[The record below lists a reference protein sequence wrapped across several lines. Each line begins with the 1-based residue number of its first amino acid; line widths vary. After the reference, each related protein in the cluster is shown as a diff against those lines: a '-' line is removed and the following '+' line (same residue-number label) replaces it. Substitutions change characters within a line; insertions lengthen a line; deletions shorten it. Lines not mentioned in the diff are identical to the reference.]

1 MDRSCLY
8 FKLRRLDQP
17 LAKFCLKSDWNSL
30 LIDFCD
36 PIPAARFTHRD
47 DLMQIWTQIQFGMR
61 IRSKIYQI

>member
-47 DLMQIWTQIQFGMR
+47 DSIKFAIKIRFGIR
-61 IRSKIYQI
+61 I